1 MMEELCEQELI
12 ELGAKNTKVAYRG
25 IYFEADLP
33 TIYRINYTSRTISRV
48 LAPLKSFHCR
58 DANAIMKTGKK
69 IEWDK
74 LFSLDNTFA
83 ITSNVIKKFNY

>member
-12 ELGAKNTKVAYRG
+12 ELGAKNTKVTYRG
-25 IYFEADLP
+25 IYFEADLL

-48 LAPLKSFHCR
+48 LAPLKSFRCG
-58 DANAIMKTGKK
+58 DANAIMKQAEK

-74 LFSLDNTFA
+74 IFSLNQTFA
-83 ITSNVIKKFNY
+83 ITSPLSKTG

>member
-12 ELGAKNTKVAYRG
+12 ELGAKNTKIAYRG
-25 IYFEADLP
+25 IFFEADLT
-33 TIYRINYTSRTISRV
+33 TIYKINYTSRTISRV

-58 DANAIMKTGKK
+58 DANAIMKLAKK

-74 LFSLDNTFA
+74 LLSLDNTFA
-83 ITSNVIKKFNY
+83 IK